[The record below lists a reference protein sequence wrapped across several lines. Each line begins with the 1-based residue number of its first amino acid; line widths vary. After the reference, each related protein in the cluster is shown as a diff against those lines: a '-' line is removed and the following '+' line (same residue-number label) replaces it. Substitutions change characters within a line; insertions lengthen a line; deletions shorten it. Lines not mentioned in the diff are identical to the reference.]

1 VRCTAESRTPSR
13 GIFRWPS
20 GLDLADGSVPT
31 SLFFLSLPIVIT
43 NLLQVSYNP
52 ADTFRLGR
60 YSTDALAAISFG
72 FPLVSLFIS
81 LGLGPTVAGSVLV
94 AQHTGAEDTAA
105 AEYAASQTVGLTL
118 LAGVGFGLRG
128 SGFVPDLLQAFGA
141 EPAVLGPA
149 TAYMQAISLGLP
161 FPSGFTVFIPLVRGA
176 SDTITPMFV
185 MLGTVVLNIAMDPV
199 LIFGVGPIPVL
210 VVQGAAIATVLSRGS
225 ATVVGLWPTLRGSHD
240 IRIHP
245 RQLIPDRGYA
255 RKILRLGVPASIENT
270 GRAISVN
277 ACWSSSRCS
286 RRRSSPRSAL
296 ASVCS
301 R

>member
-225 ATVVGLWPTLRGSHD
+225 ATVVGLWPTLRGSQD